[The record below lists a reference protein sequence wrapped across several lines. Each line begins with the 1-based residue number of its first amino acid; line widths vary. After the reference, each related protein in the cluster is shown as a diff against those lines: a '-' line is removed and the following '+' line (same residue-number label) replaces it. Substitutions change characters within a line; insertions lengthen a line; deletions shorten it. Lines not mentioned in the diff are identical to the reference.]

1 MSPRSYRLLPDY
13 VRNADAGDLEAY
25 LRGAEGALR
34 RESVYLEEAAT
45 GRQVDP
51 DYAPGSWLP
60 WLARVLGANVD
71 GLSEEQARYYLS
83 HRGRSAVGS
92 DAGLVAAIGATLTGS
107 RYVKVEHTGPWEIT
121 VTLIASEV
129 PDIGLTTEIAQRKS
143 PAGARVVL
151 NPTDPVTLADLKASY
166 GTLADITATGK
177 TLDNLRFG

>member
-51 DYAPGSWLP
+51 ATAPPSWLP
-60 WLARVLGANVD
+60 WLARILGANVD
-71 GLSEEQARYYLS
+71 GLSEEQARYYLG
-83 HRGRSAVGS
+83 HRGRAAVGS
-92 DAGLVAAIGATLTGS
+92 DAGLIAAIAATLTGD
-107 RYVKVEHTGPWEIT
+107 RYVKLERTGPWEIT
-121 VTLIASEV
+121 VTLAASEV
-129 PDIGLTTEIAQRKS
+129 PDIGLTAEVAQRKS
-143 PAGARVVL
+143 PAGVRVIL
-151 NPTDPVTLADLKASY
+151 APADLVTLADLKAGY